1 MKYGKIKPNF
11 KKTLKAFMLTTV
23 RNTFLDKY
31 VLENSC
37 IFEIFVLGKNK
48 NILEISGF
56 GKNKKVL
63 NCFYK

>member
-1 MKYGKIKPNF
+1 
-11 KKTLKAFMLTTV
+11 MLTTV
-23 RNTFLDKY
+23 HNTFLDKY

-63 NCFYK
+63 NCFYKW